1 MYGPG
6 TLKETSTR
14 RSIYFTVKRSQL
26 IPMLQVFDWP
36 DALQGMGVRP
46 TTTIA
51 PQALYLMNDP
61 QVRSGGGLGSA
72 CRSKRRGPGRHRTG
86 SLSVVPGRDP
96 KTEEQADA
104 LAFVARHRPSRH
116 RRSVTQRER

>member
-36 DALQGMGVRP
+36 DALQGMGELDRP
-46 TTTIA
+46 PTIA
-51 PQALYLMNDP
+51 PQALLLDERFAGAP
-61 QVRSGGGLGSA
+61 WAV
-72 CRSKRRGPGRHRTG
+72 GPGRRAAEPAATIG
-86 SLSVVPGRDP
+86 PPSCRQPIDGRWVAIPKPKNRPMLWLS
-96 KTEEQADA
+96 
-104 LAFVARHRPSRH
+104 
-116 RRSVTQRER
+116 